1 LEGMI
6 NLRESLVPIIDP
18 HIIDSCT
25 RLGFPPRGRDEE
37 TEILVVELRERT
49 VGLVTG
55 PVRSSKHRRKTI
67 EPVPD
72 LAAVIGESAFQENA
86 AQGNAVQRVAKLE
99 GWILLLLSPKRLF
112 SEEETKAL
120 EKTKALRS
128 VEESEKV
135 AAG

>member
-1 LEGMI
+1 MI

-55 PVRSSKHRRKTI
+55 PVRSSKHRRRR
-67 EPVPD
+67 
-72 LAAVIGESAFQENA
+72 LS
-86 AQGNAVQRVAKLE
+86 
-99 GWILLLLSPKRLF
+99 LSPI
-112 SEEETKAL
+112 
-120 EKTKALRS
+120 LRP
-128 VEESEKV
+128 
-135 AAG
+135 